1 MLSFKGILG
10 ECSYC
15 FISFLT
21 TIECMVMLPE
31 DTLDL
36 IPEMANICHTVSCS
50 CSQVFVEKVVIEKSQ
65 IASGSTICWNF
76 IEDICLFPSYI
87 SFLKLMYQIT
97 TNWVAE
103 NDRKLFFH
111 SSRSQK
117 PQTKGLSA
125 GSEKGMWEPEE
136 TVRFHS

>member
-1 MLSFKGILG
+1 
-10 ECSYC
+10 
-15 FISFLT
+15 
-21 TIECMVMLPE
+21 MVMLPE

-36 IPEMANICHTVSCS
+36 ILEMANICHTVSCS

-103 NDRKLFFH
+103 NDKVI
-111 SSRSQK
+111 
-117 PQTKGLSA
+117 LS
-125 GSEKGMWEPEE
+125 E
-136 TVRFHS
+136 F